1 MAKVICISNQ
11 KGGVGKTT
19 TAVNVAACLAAYEK
33 KVLLIDADPQANA
46 TSGLSIQ
53 SNKNDKNFFTIYDCL
68 IDSKN
73 VKKAIKP
80 TEMKNLFI
88 IPSCSDLAGIEVEI
102 VDMENREYI
111 LKKNIIEAIS
121 ADFDYIF
128 IDTPPSL
135 GLLTINALVA
145 SNSALIPMQC
155 EYYSLEGISRL
166 INTIKI
172 INQKL
177 NKELAIEGVLFTMYD
192 SRMNLTHQIINE
204 VKKYFG
210 DKIYK
215 NVIPRNIKLPESSS
229 FGKPIILYDIN
240 SKGANSYLEL
250 TKEILSRDVNRAA

>member
-19 TAVNVAACLAAYEK
+19 TAVNIAACLAAYEK

-46 TSGLSIQ
+46 TSGLNIQ

-111 LKKNIIEAIS
+111 LKKNIIEKIS

-166 INTIKI
+166 MKTIKI

-210 DKIYK
+210 DKIYE

-250 TKEILSRDVNRAA
+250 TKEILNRDVNRAA

>member
-19 TAVNVAACLAAYEK
+19 TAVNIAACLAAYEK

-46 TSGLSIQ
+46 TSGLNIQ

-73 VKKAIKP
+73 IKKAIKP

-102 VDMENREYI
+102 VDMQNREYI
-111 LKKNIIEAIS
+111 LKKNIIEKIS

-166 INTIKI
+166 MNTIKI

-210 DKIYK
+210 DKIYE

>member
-46 TSGLSIQ
+46 TSGLNIQ

-68 IDSKN
+68 IDPKN

-102 VDMENREYI
+102 VDMQNREYI
-111 LKKNIIEAIS
+111 LKKNIIEKIS

-166 INTIKI
+166 MNTIKI

-210 DKIYK
+210 DKIYE

>member
-46 TSGLSIQ
+46 TSGLNIQ

-111 LKKNIIEAIS
+111 LKKNIIEKIS

-166 INTIKI
+166 MNTIKI

-210 DKIYK
+210 DKIYE

-250 TKEILSRDVNRAA
+250 TKEILSRDLIK